1 LALLDQSDG
10 ACGFLDSGGNCR
22 IQPVKPH
29 PCSDFPYRWN
39 SPGFKKI
46 CRAKPVEVTAE
57 EWERRINAPQ
67 KPSPASPRIRF
78 ESPKN
83 PSFPR
88 QKKTANNASMRFPQ
102 VFAAATL
109 FLAMNSLL
117 HAADLKIGL
126 IGLDTSHATAFTEI
140 LNNPA
145 AKDHVPGAK
154 VVAAFKGGSP
164 DIESSITRVE
174 GYTTTLRDKHGVE
187 IVDTIQELCS
197 KVDAVML
204 LSVDGRPHVIQAM
217 PVLAARKPLYIDKP
231 MAGTLRDVHTLAR
244 LAAESKTPFFSSSSL
259 RFAKTSQAVRKG
271 SIGTVTNAWCGSPAS
286 LEKTHPDLFWYGVH
300 GCESLFTV
308 MGTGCESVRRGK
320 TADGKIEVV
329 GTWKGGRTGTFREV
343 EGYQGKAQGS
353 LGSAD
358 VGGFDGYAPLVAEA
372 VKFFQTH
379 VAPVP
384 IEETLELFA
393 FMEAADESKRR
404 NGAEVKLSEVVEAA
418 KKR

>member
-1 LALLDQSDG
+1 MPIFWECDRCTTCCRWTGKVRWTEADVARIAAYLQWTEAEFIQGHTRLNLQRNGLALLDQSDG
-10 ACGFLDSGGNCR
+10 SCSFLDSGWNCR
-22 IQPVKPH
+22 TNP
-29 PCSDFPYRWN
+29 F
-39 SPGFKKI
+39 F
-46 CRAKPVEVTAE
+46 
-57 EWERRINAPQ
+57 
-67 KPSPASPRIRF
+67 PSPR
-78 ESPKN
+78 
-83 PSFPR
+83 
-88 QKKTANNASMRFPQ
+88 KTANKSSMRFPQ

-231 MAGTLRDVHTLAR
+231 LAGTLRDVHSLVR
-244 LAAESKTPFFSSSSL
+244 LANDSKTPFFSSSSL

-271 SIGTVTNAWCGSPAS
+271 SIGIVTNAWCGSPAS

-372 VKFFQTH
+372 VKFFQTQ

-404 NGAEVKLSEVVEAA
+404 GGAEVKLSEVVEAA

>member
-1 LALLDQSDG
+1 
-10 ACGFLDSGGNCR
+10 
-22 IQPVKPH
+22 
-29 PCSDFPYRWN
+29 
-39 SPGFKKI
+39 
-46 CRAKPVEVTAE
+46 
-57 EWERRINAPQ
+57 
-67 KPSPASPRIRF
+67 
-78 ESPKN
+78 
-83 PSFPR
+83 
-88 QKKTANNASMRFPQ
+88 MRFPQ
-102 VFAAATL
+102 VFAPASL
-109 FLAMNSLL
+109 VLAMTSLL

-140 LNNPA
+140 LNDPT

-154 VVAAFKGGSP
+154 VVAAFKGGSS

-231 MAGTLRDVHTLAR
+231 LAGTLRDVHSLVR
-244 LAAESKTPFFSSSSL
+244 LANDSKTPFFSSSSL

-271 SIGTVTNAWCGSPAS
+271 SIGIVTNAWCGSPAS

-353 LGSAD
+353 FGSAD

-372 VKFFQTH
+372 VKFFQTQ

-404 NGAEVKLSEVVEAA
+404 GGAEVKLSEVVEAA

>member
-1 LALLDQSDG
+1 MHLPRLL
-10 ACGFLDSGGNCR
+10 R
-22 IQPVKPH
+22 
-29 PCSDFPYRWN
+29 
-39 SPGFKKI
+39 
-46 CRAKPVEVTAE
+46 
-57 EWERRINAPQ
+57 
-67 KPSPASPRIRF
+67 
-78 ESPKN
+78 
-83 PSFPR
+83 
-88 QKKTANNASMRFPQ
+88 SM
-102 VFAAATL
+102 
-109 FLAMNSLL
+109 SLVL
-117 HAADLKIGL
+117 TMTSLIHAADLKIGI

-140 LNNPA
+140 LNNPQ

-174 GYTTTLRDKHGVE
+174 GYTTTLREKHGVQ
-187 IVDTIQELCS
+187 IVDSIEDLCS

-204 LSVDGRPHVIQAM
+204 LSVDGRPHLAQAR
-217 PVLAARKPLYIDKP
+217 PVLAAHKPLYIDKP

-259 RFAKTSQAVRKG
+259 RFAKSSQAVRKG

-308 MGTGCESVRRGK
+308 MGRGCESVRRGK
-320 TADGKIEVV
+320 TAAGKIEVV

-343 EGYQGKAQGS
+343 EGYQGRAEGT
-353 LGSAD
+353 LGAAD
-358 VGGFDGYAPLVAEA
+358 VGAFDGYAPLVAEA
-372 VKFFQTH
+372 VKFFQTK
-379 VAPVP
+379 VSPVP

-404 NGAEVKLSEVVEAA
+404 NGAEVRLSEVIEAA
-418 KKR
+418 TRR